1 MTPTAEVAKELR
13 QALKTELGLGPRE
26 VSVRTDNYSLG
37 SSIDVTIKVP
47 GILKDKVEEIAKRF
61 ARIQYDH
68 ATGEILCG
76 GNRHVHVEY
85 AHRLSLDLQAKY
97 GALLPQED
105 GGEATIAPGATVRRE
120 REYFRFFLNGDD
132 ARYCSG
138 EGLASIYWAEL
149 EIEAAAAAE
158 AAAQLTGID
167 AALYALQGL
176 SSESDLADVA
186 HGHIGE
192 ALRRLDLGD
201 LFGAAQFAGRADWAT
216 FDERGPVRDAVEL
229 AIESLR
235 ARVEEAQGI
244 ARFEL
249 GAREVAAA

>member
-13 QALKTELGLGPRE
+13 LALKTELGLGPRE

-76 GNRHVHVEY
+76 GNRNVHVEY

-120 REYFRFFLNGDD
+120 REYFRFFLNGDEV
-132 ARYCSG
+132 RYCWG

-167 AALYALQGL
+167 AAAVRPAGTLLG
-176 SSESDLADVA
+176 VGPRGRRPWA
-186 HGHIGE
+186 H
-192 ALRRLDLGD
+192 RR
-201 LFGAAQFAGRADWAT
+201 GAPSAGPR
-216 FDERGPVRDAVEL
+216 
-229 AIESLR
+229 
-235 ARVEEAQGI
+235 
-244 ARFEL
+244 
-249 GAREVAAA
+249 